1 MMIRRLSSESAYIA
15 GVIGAGNSTKINN
28 LVEMLSFVSVAE
40 KDGTLNLT
48 EKNSLKELILA
59 GNIDAAKTLIS
70 ILQSKGEEWVCA
82 ACTFKN
88 AAARVKCA
96 TCSGER
102 HGVGDSAVLGLR
114 LEEEDLKPRVRSII
128 SLNYI

>member
-1 MMIRRLSSESAYIA
+1 MKTRRLFSESAYIA

-28 LVEMLSFVSVAE
+28 LFEMLSFVSVAD

-70 ILQSKGEEWVCA
+70 TLQSKGEEW
-82 ACTFKN
+82 
-88 AAARVKCA
+88 
-96 TCSGER
+96 SGYAPLVR
-102 HGVGDSAVLGLR
+102 SRMRQPGLSVLPVLGSAMVL
-114 LEEEDLKPRVRSII
+114 VIQQC
-128 SLNYI
+128 